1 MKLKAAHWWKTD
13 GTIVVQVRDHD
24 ALKDMKDVSR
34 NVYSGI
40 MPYSERRQPQ
50 IATLVKQID
59 LPRATSKA
67 DVKMAKKNLIMLVEL
82 ERNEVSR

>member
-1 MKLKAAHWWKTD
+1 MKLK
-13 GTIVVQVRDHD
+13 V
-24 ALKDMKDVSR
+24 
-34 NVYSGI
+34 
-40 MPYSERRQPQ
+40 
-50 IATLVKQID
+50 ATLVTQID